1 MSSTNLQYLLKPRS
15 ITVVGTANSPNNNGY
30 IVVRNIIHGGFQ
42 GPVLPISEKDL
53 SVAGVLAYKNI
64 ASLPISPDLAV
75 LCVPLDKATPFL
87 QELRKKGTKAV
98 ILLAGGLSAVSPEKA
113 SQIKKELLAAA
124 NTPDM
129 RILGPHCLGVMV
141 PWLNLNATMAH
152 TSILPGRMAFISQ
165 SDSLFSV
172 VLDWAKANGV
182 GFSHVVSLGA
192 RMDVGFADMLD
203 YLVTDPHTKA
213 LLLYLEHIENARE
226 FMSAARAVAKNKP
239 VVVIRPSKAIDR
251 LNVRDIGNLS
261 APSFTPEDVYNVAFS
276 RAGMLRVLNIDS
288 LFHAARSL
296 SNPKPY
302 RGGRLAIITNGTS
315 VGVMAADSLFAG
327 GGTLAQLSP
336 ETMNQLD
343 ELLGQNWSH
352 GNPVGL
358 VYNASGQIY
367 QKVMDILFKDKGVDA
382 VMIMHVPFAG
392 NNPLEVAKTLVD
404 PLRKCKRLVL
414 TSWMGAESS
423 AEARLILDKAGI
435 PTYETPEHAVRAFA
449 YLGQYARNQAMLM
462 ETPDP
467 LNEDNMPDPIAARKI
482 IRKALDQGR
491 RSLLPQEVR
500 ELLATYRMPLTRSSF
515 VPFSEDAFA
524 SKVALAAN
532 DIGFPVSLML
542 DVENDCSGVEQ
553 FSKEFEVHGIYSQQS
568 TVATVEKMI
577 RSAVKSNAGCK
588 IRGVS
593 VHASKRGLSAQ
604 ELFISVVMDPTFGPV
619 IYLGHGG
626 VQREDVNDR
635 AVALPPLN
643 MSLARELISR
653 TRISKV
659 MTSGNLPVNL
669 DELCRGLLHIDQ
681 MIIDLPEIQLI
692 DLSPVYVSELGI
704 LVLGGRIDVAEA
716 NGNGEDR
723 LAIRPYPREL
733 EEMVTLPNGMEIVL
747 RPIRGE
753 DEPILKEF
761 IDEQSA
767 EDLRLRFFNAAHSF
781 DHREMAN
788 FVQLD
793 YERQMAFV
801 ACWFHNGLWRI
812 VGVVRTA
819 TSPDNSIAE
828 FGMMVS
834 SQLKQ
839 QGIGFL
845 LLQKMVDYTRERGS
859 KILYAETMRENL
871 GMQALARKV
880 GMQVENIPDEPQS
893 VKLILEL
900 QKINQDE

>member
-15 ITVVGTANSPNNNGY
+15 VTVVGAANSPNNIGH
-30 IVVRNIIHGGFQ
+30 IVIRNIINGGFQ
-42 GPVLPISEKDL
+42 GPVLPVAEKDL

-64 ASLPISPDLAV
+64 SALPISPDLAV
-75 LCVPLDKATPFL
+75 LCVPLDKAAAAL
-87 QELRKKGTKAV
+87 QELRKKGTKAA
-98 ILLAGGLSAVSPEKA
+98 ILLAGGLSGVSPEKA
-113 SQIKKELLAAA
+113 EQLKKELLAAA
-124 NTPDM
+124 KTPGM
-129 RILGPHCLGVMV
+129 RILGPHCLGVMA

-152 TSILPGRMAFISQ
+152 TSILPGRMAFVSQ
-165 SDSLFSV
+165 SDSLFSM

-182 GFSHVVSLGA
+182 GFSHVISLGA
-192 RMDVGFADMLD
+192 RMDIGFADILD

-213 LLLYLEHIENARE
+213 LLLYLEHIDNARE
-226 FMSAARAVAKNKP
+226 FMSAARAAAKNKP
-239 VVVIRPSKAIDR
+239 VVVIRPSKAIER
-251 LNVRDIGNLS
+251 LNVRDIGN
-261 APSFTPEDVYNVAFS
+261 PSTGKFTPEEVYNVAFS

-302 RGGRLAIITNGTS
+302 RGGRLAIVTNGTS

-327 GGTLAQLSP
+327 GGVLAALSSD
-336 ETMNQLD
+336 TMNQLD
-343 ELLGQNWSH
+343 ELLDQNWSRA
-352 GNPVGL
+352 NPVGL
-358 VYNASGQIY
+358 AFNASGQIY

-382 VMIMHVPFAG
+382 VLIMHVPFAG
-392 NNPLEVAKTLVD
+392 NNPLEVAKALVD

-414 TSWMGAESS
+414 TTWMGAESS
-423 AEARLILDKAGI
+423 AEARHILEKAGI
-435 PTYETPEHAVRAFA
+435 PTYETPEQGVRAFV
-449 YLGQYARNQAMLM
+449 YLGQHARNQAMLM

-467 LNEDNMPDPIAARKI
+467 LNEDKMPDPEAARKI
-482 IRKALDQGR
+482 IRNALNEGR
-491 RSLLPQEVR
+491 RSLSPQEVR
-500 ELLATYRMPLTRSSF
+500 EVLAIYRMPLTRSSF
-515 VPFSEDAFA
+515 VPFSDEGFGK
-524 SKVALAAN
+524 KVALAAN
-532 DIGFPVSLML
+532 DIGFPVSLLL
-542 DVENDCSGVEQ
+542 DLEYDVND
-553 FSKEFEVHGIYSQQS
+553 FEHLPKQYGVHGIYSQQS
-568 TVATVEKMI
+568 TVATVENMV
-577 RSAVKSNAGCK
+577 RSAAKDAAGCN

-593 VHASKRGLSAQ
+593 VHASKRGVSVQ
-604 ELFISVVMDPTFGPV
+604 ELFISVVIDPTFGPV

-626 VQREDVNDR
+626 GQRDAVNDR

-653 TRISKV
+653 TRISRV
-659 MTSGNLPVNL
+659 MTSGDSPVDL

-681 MIIDLPEIQLI
+681 MIIDLPEIQLV
-692 DLSPVYVSELGI
+692 DLNPVYVSELGM
-704 LVLGGRIDVAEA
+704 LVLGGCIDVAMA

-733 EEMVTLPNGMEIVL
+733 EEMITLPNGMEIVL

-781 DHREMAN
+781 DHRDMAN

-801 ACWFHNGLWRI
+801 ACWFHNGAWRI

-819 TSPDNSIAE
+819 TSPDNAIAE

-834 SQLKQ
+834 TQLKQ
-839 QGIGFL
+839 QGIGGL
-845 LLQKMVDYTRERGS
+845 LLQKMVDYTRRRGS

-880 GMQVENIPDEPQS
+880 GMRVENMPDEPQA
-893 VKLILEL
+893 VKLVMEL
-900 QKINQDE
+900 